1 MDAFPQ
7 FPMGFTSL
15 LSPVREHFKET
26 CEVAAGKEQTKQNS
40 NDYVYRK
47 DRVIPGVRFIPDML
61 HISPGFKR
69 LHHCQKVLS

>member
-26 CEVAAGKEQTKQNS
+26 CEMAAGKEQTKQNW
-40 NDYVYRK
+40 K
-47 DRVIPGVRFIPDML
+47 
-61 HISPGFKR
+61 
-69 LHHCQKVLS
+69 